1 MILFLNLVSKLYIE
15 IKKNI
20 STYKLQLISILQA
33 INIDKPVLNKMRYK
47 ELYCDTRYY
56 KKI

>member
-1 MILFLNLVSKLYIE
+1 MILFLNLVSRLYTE

-20 STYKLQLISILQA
+20 STYKLQLTSIGQA
-33 INIDKPVLNKMRYK
+33 INIDKPVLNKMKYK